1 MRSFFFTLTLIL
13 FGHWNCQSQT
23 VFDTD
28 GLNNQDNVFLFSLK
42 QYCNRLDSLKT
53 NVVYVRSDHFIGDSW
68 PTKIKSFEIKYLYTQ
83 KDYKVAIKENG
94 GRVTIVGIC
103 PFNFRNGLFSTGVI
117 PFSATYSKGMT
128 HLSNGGGLT
137 VYFEYDIEKKGMIY
151 KSEKWSGI

>member
-13 FGHWNCQSQT
+13 IGHWNCQSQT

-42 QYCNRLDSLKT
+42 QYCNTLDSLKT

-68 PTKIKSFEIKYLYTQ
+68 PTKIKSFKIKYLYTQ

-103 PFNFRNGLFSTGVI
+103 PFNFRN
-117 PFSATYSKGMT
+117 
-128 HLSNGGGLT
+128 
-137 VYFEYDIEKKGMIY
+137 
-151 KSEKWSGI
+151 